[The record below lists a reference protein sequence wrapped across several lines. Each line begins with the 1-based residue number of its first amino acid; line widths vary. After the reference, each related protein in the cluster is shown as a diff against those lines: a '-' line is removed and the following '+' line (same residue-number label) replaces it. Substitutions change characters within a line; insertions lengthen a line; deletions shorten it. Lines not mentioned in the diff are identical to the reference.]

1 MENID
6 YNRLREDLIEYFG
19 TAMFNGFPLAIIE
32 ISKIEYATDEELID
46 MAQKNNFNLE
56 KYTRE

>member
-1 MENID
+1 MEDID

-19 TAMFNGFPLAIIE
+19 TAMFNGSPLAIIE

-46 MAQKNNFNLE
+46 IAQKTNFNLE
-56 KYTRE
+56 KYIKE